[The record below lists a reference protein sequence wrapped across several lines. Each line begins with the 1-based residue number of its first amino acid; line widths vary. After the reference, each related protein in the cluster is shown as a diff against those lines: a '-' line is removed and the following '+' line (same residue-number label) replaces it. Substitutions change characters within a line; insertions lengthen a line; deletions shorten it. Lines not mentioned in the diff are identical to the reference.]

1 VFVCVCVW
9 FVFMN
14 MLTHWASKRY
24 CRFRCYKA
32 TVLFIALQMV
42 LARLPSQSVLGLLYT
57 TTPALPSQSVLGLLY
72 TTTPALAFVHHRHS
86 FVLGFFLINMKY
98 KTQIGIQ
105 TRGYTFWNFLCAG
118 PNPLSGDW
126 TQFLVVFNIVLS
138 PTLKGVTSLQK
149 LENVWSLR
157 QA

>member
-1 VFVCVCVW
+1 VCVCLVCFHEHVNALSVEAILW
-9 FVFMN
+9 IQVLQGYRTVHSTTN
-14 MLTHWASKRY
+14 GAS
-24 CRFRCYKA
+24 KA
-32 TVLFIALQMV
+32 TV
-42 LARLPSQSVLGLLYT
+42 PECLG
-57 TTPALPSQSVLGLLY
+57 
-72 TTTPALAFVHHRHS
+72 AFVHYHPGFTVPECLGA
-86 FVLGFFLINMKY
+86 FVHYHPGFGFCTPPSQFCFRFFLINIKY

-126 TQFLVVFNIVLS
+126 TQPLVVFNIVLS